1 LPSGKWRSKRLSP
14 NENKLPSGITRFI
27 DSFQ

>member
-1 LPSGKWRSKRLSP
+1 LPSAIEIAPG
-14 NENKLPSGITRFI
+14 LPHNPGRPIGITRFI